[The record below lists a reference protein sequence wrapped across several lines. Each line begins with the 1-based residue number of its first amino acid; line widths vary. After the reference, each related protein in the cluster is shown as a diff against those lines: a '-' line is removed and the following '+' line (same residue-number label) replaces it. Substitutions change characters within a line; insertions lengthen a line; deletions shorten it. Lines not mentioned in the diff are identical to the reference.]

1 MLPSNPHS
9 HTQFVLRS
17 GARHPIQPI
26 HAMNSRHSH
35 TSGTIERVLRQHLSQ
50 PGSAAQDAAAWDGP
64 SVSRFLSGQQGVP
77 IGKIDALVNAAG
89 FVLISRKY
97 LEAIGTLGEVGMY
110 CHCARAG
117 GGECGPSRQEA
128 PTTSQELRGGRA

>member
-1 MLPSNPHS
+1 MNATYP
-9 HTQFVLRS
+9 
-17 GARHPIQPI
+17 A
-26 HAMNSRHSH
+26 HAAG
-35 TSGTIERVLRQHLSQ
+35 TSERVLRQLLSQ

-117 GGECGPSRQEA
+117 GGECGPSRQET

>member
-1 MLPSNPHS
+1 
-9 HTQFVLRS
+9 
-17 GARHPIQPI
+17 
-26 HAMNSRHSH
+26 MN
-35 TSGTIERVLRQHLSQ
+35 RVEQAGKGNAPR
-50 PGSAAQDAAAWDGP
+50 SAAGVMEQIAGRVGC
-64 SVSRFLSGQQGVP
+64 SKSTVSRVLSGQQGVP

-117 GGECGPSRQEA
+117 GGECGPSRQET